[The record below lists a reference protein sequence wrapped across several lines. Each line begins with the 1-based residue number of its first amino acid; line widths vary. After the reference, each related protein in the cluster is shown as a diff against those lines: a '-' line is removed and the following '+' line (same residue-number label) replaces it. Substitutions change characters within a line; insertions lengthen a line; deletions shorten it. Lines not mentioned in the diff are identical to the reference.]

1 MQRCRGALQLQ
12 AGPASMC
19 QCFSHLLEVVSYRE
33 TVVQRLSAMDA
44 ELRANGQAAA
54 WKSQCTP
61 HVRAVVDKVNGPLL
75 AKLVAETGHSD
86 GSCIEMLQHG
96 RLTALAHIML

>member
-1 MQRCRGALQLQ
+1 
-12 AGPASMC
+12 MC

-33 TVVQRLSAMDA
+33 TVVQRQSAMDA
-44 ELRANGQAAA
+44 DLRANGQAAA
-54 WKSQCTP
+54 WKSQFTP

-96 RLTALAHIML
+96 RMTALAHIML

>member
-1 MQRCRGALQLQ
+1 MQLQ

-33 TVVQRLSAMDA
+33 KVVNRLSAMDA

-61 HVRAVVDKVNGPLL
+61 HVMAVVDQVNGPLL

-86 GSCIEMLQHG
+86 GRCIEMLQHG
-96 RLTALAHIML
+96 RMTAVVNITL